1 MTDFTPFSAIIG
13 GGLIG
18 AAALLLLLL
27 NGNVAGISGILA
39 NSIRDLK
46 DRSFWRLLFIA
57 GLILGCYI
65 SFTFLGIEPPK
76 VPRFSTLTLIV
87 AGLLVGFGTVLG
99 SGCTSGHGV
108 CGIARFSKR
117 SITATSVFLS
127 VGIMTAT
134 IIGVVTQ

>member
-46 DRSFWRLLFIA
+46 DRSF
-57 GLILGCYI
+57 
-65 SFTFLGIEPPK
+65 
-76 VPRFSTLTLIV
+76 
-87 AGLLVGFGTVLG
+87 
-99 SGCTSGHGV
+99 
-108 CGIARFSKR
+108 
-117 SITATSVFLS
+117 
-127 VGIMTAT
+127 
-134 IIGVVTQ
+134 